1 MVQTKRLSVSSL
13 SLLSIYNFASELISR
28 PPRYS
33 RRHPDNFRSGLEER
47 GADSQHRARSKSSA
61 DSRLQDFCS
70 LICTDGHRLH
80 VFINQSPQN
89 QDPHKMKQRRRHRQK
104 KKGVGAFCSRMS
116 HHFCTTAVRHL
127 SFKKYNYNTQA
138 RTQRLSGLCFLKH
151 VRNQSQVRFT

>member
-104 KKGVGAFCSRMS
+104 KKKGWG
-116 HHFCTTAVRHL
+116 HFVAGCHIIFVPQQCDIYLLKNTITTRKHAHNDSLDCVFL
-127 SFKKYNYNTQA
+127 NT
-138 RTQRLSGLCFLKH
+138 
-151 VRNQSQVRFT
+151 